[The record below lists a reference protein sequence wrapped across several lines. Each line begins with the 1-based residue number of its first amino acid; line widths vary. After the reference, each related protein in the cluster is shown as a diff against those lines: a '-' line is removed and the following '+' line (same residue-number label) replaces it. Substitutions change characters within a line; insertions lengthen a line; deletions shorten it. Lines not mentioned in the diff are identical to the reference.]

1 VKDVTILGDSKS
13 VRAERL
19 LDWVWRVEDD
29 IELFECAVLGLW
41 HGEPED
47 DGHHS
52 IPDNEDDICLGRDVS
67 KLLHMFRVMI
77 SLTFHP
83 MFLSATGHANWPR
96 RPPALTAKLEKAMP
110 LARIS
115 KESTSTG

>member
-1 VKDVTILGDSKS
+1 MGDGKS
-13 VRAERL
+13 VRTERL
-19 LDWVWRVEDD
+19 LDGVWCLEDG

-47 DGHHS
+47 DGHYR
-52 IPDNEDDICLGRDVS
+52 IPDDEHDVCLGGDVS
-67 KLLHMFRVMI
+67 EFLHVFGGMS

-83 MFLSATGHANWPR
+83 MFLSDTGHANWPR
-96 RPPALTAKLEKAMP
+96 RPPTLTAKLEKAIP